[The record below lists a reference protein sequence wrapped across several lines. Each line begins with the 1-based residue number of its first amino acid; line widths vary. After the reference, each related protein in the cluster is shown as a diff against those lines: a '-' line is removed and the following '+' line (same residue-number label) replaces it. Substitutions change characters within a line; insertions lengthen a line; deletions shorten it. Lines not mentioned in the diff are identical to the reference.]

1 MKNIK
6 KLLALILVTAMCVSM
21 TGCMSNAR
29 GAAAAQSAVLEVSA
43 APVEGEETVLE
54 KNPEEYSDDI
64 QGLCKFME
72 ENKVTA
78 GERIQ
83 MEYGVIGAMNGY
95 KYTYTYDGSAVQLE
109 VYEFAAEGLSET
121 AQKVVDSVKAN
132 GTFELLDNVIPAQLS
147 ADGRFMLI
155 YTDEKSAKRENNIAH
170 KAHVVECFEAFT
182 A

>member
-1 MKNIK
+1 MRNIK
-6 KLLALILVTAMCVSM
+6 KMLALVMVIALCVAM

-29 GAAAAQSAVLEVSA
+29 GAAAAQPAVLEVSA
-43 APVEGEETVLE
+43 APAEGEETVLE
-54 KNPEEYSDDI
+54 KNPDEYSDDI

-72 ENKVTA
+72 DNKVTA

-95 KYTYTYDGSAVQLE
+95 KYSYTYDGSAVQLE
-109 VYEFAAEGLSET
+109 VYEFAAEDLSET
-121 AQKVVDSVKAN
+121 AQKIVDSVKTS
-132 GTFELLDNVIPAQLS
+132 GKFELLDNIIPAQLS

-155 YTDEKSAKRENNIAH
+155 YTDEKAAKKENNIAH
-170 KAHVVECFEAFT
+170 KEHVVACFEAFT

>member
-6 KLLALILVTAMCVSM
+6 KLFAVILVIAMCVSM

-29 GAAAAQSAVLEVSA
+29 NAAVQVPALEVSA
-43 APVEGEETVLE
+43 APAEGEEPVM
-54 KNPEEYSDDI
+54 KDPADYSDDI

-95 KYTYTYDGSAVQLE
+95 KYSYTYDGSAVQLE

-121 AQKVVDSVKAN
+121 AQTVIDSVKNN
-132 GTFELLDNVIPAQLS
+132 GEFELLDNNIPAKLS

-155 YTDEKSAKRENNIAH
+155 YTDGKAEKKDNNKAH
-170 KAHVVECFEAFT
+170 KQHVVACFEAFT

>member
-6 KLLALILVTAMCVSM
+6 KLLALVLVVALCASL
-21 TGCMSNAR
+21 TGCMS
-29 GAAAAQSAVLEVSA
+29 GANRNQAQTAVLEVSA
-43 APVEGEETVLE
+43 APTEGEEAAAM
-54 KNPEEYSDDI
+54 KDPADYSDDI
-64 QGLCKFME
+64 QGLCKFLE

-95 KYTYTYDGSAVQLE
+95 KYSYMYDGSAVQLE

-121 AQKVVDSVKAN
+121 AQQVVDAVKNN
-132 GTFELLDNVIPAQLS
+132 GKFELLDNTIPAQLS

-155 YTDEKSAKRENNIAH
+155 YTDEKAEKKDNNKAH

>member
-6 KLLALILVTAMCVSM
+6 KLFALVLVVALCVSM
-21 TGCMSNAR
+21 TGCMS
-29 GAAAAQSAVLEVSA
+29 GAKNNQVQTAVLEVSA
-43 APVEGEETVLE
+43 APTEGEETVAE
-54 KNPEEYSDDI
+54 KDPAKYSDDI

-95 KYTYTYDGSAVQLE
+95 KYSYMYDGSAVQLE
-109 VYEFAAEGLSET
+109 VYEFAVEGLSET
-121 AQKVVDSVKAN
+121 AKTVIESVKKD
-132 GTFELLDNVIPAQLS
+132 GQFELLDNTIPAQLS

-155 YTDEKSAKRENNIAH
+155 YTDDKAAKKDNNIAH